1 MVCVHDMGTDGPG
14 LTVQSHHRH
23 QANEPIF
30 RRLGF
35 EPAPEPKL
43 DRKGRAAAK
52 AKGKAKAKAKNNTWH
67 QSGLHSLLLFDRVR
81 KLSDCRSSARRS
93 VRVRSISV
101 VERSG

>member
-1 MVCVHDMGTDGPG
+1 VWEKDGTG

-23 QANEPIF
+23 QANEAIF

-52 AKGKAKAKAKNNTWH
+52 AKGKTRAKAKNNTWY
-67 QSGLHSLLLFDRVR
+67 QSGLHSRLLFDRVR
-81 KLSDCRSSARRS
+81 TPSPIRTSQRACERGAR
-93 VRVRSISV
+93 
-101 VERSG
+101 G